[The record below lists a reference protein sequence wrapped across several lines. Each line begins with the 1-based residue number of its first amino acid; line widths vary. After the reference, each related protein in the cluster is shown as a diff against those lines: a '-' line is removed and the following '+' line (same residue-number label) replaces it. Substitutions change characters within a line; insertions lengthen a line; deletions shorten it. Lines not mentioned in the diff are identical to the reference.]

1 MGGRRGRAAARRRLL
16 CAVSHLARGA
26 SPSCSTAGVGA
37 RHAELPQSPLRE
49 FAPWTWRS
57 GQCRRGGQPT
67 SSSAARPAGAFGTGR
82 RRPVFDGGGVAPV
95 VVADRG
101 CPPVRS
107 RRLARGQARGM
118 GLLRGGLRCWASG
131 GWGGAS
137 GDGVAVT
144 ADAVGSANPSS
155 LVGGLRG
162 RRRRYCHGGCWA
174 RRRSVRRFSFRA
186 SARGRGCSSRSA
198 GLSCVWGR
206 GDGGASGNAGLLGGK
221 RRCGENGRARV
232 GGGGGAAGSDTIGRC
247 VCRSCLALSLRVSIV
262 TVQYKQVCPNE

>member
-1 MGGRRGRAAARRRLL
+1 M
-16 CAVSHLARGA
+16 
-26 SPSCSTAGVGA
+26 
-37 RHAELPQSPLRE
+37 
-49 FAPWTWRS
+49 
-57 GQCRRGGQPT
+57 
-67 SSSAARPAGAFGTGR
+67 
-82 RRPVFDGGGVAPV
+82 APV
-95 VVADRG
+95 IVADRG

-206 GDGGASGNAGLLGGK
+206 GDGGASGNAGLLGGQ
-221 RRCGENGRARV
+221 RGCGGTGRACV
-232 GGGGGAAGSDTIGRC
+232 LVAVEVPLGRTLLDVASVVPVRHC
-247 VCRSCLALSLRVSIV
+247 HCHYTCKHASPTHKRKRKKTDNS
-262 TVQYKQVCPNE
+262 